1 MNLHIKTGLGIK
13 NYVWDLNSDVENEN
27 FLTDF
32 SWQIWAKNTKIIFSS
47 ESAKTKEHEESNS
60 CEKCYFS
67 ISAFYKI
74 NFWPILKKLSQ
85 KIDFLHF
92 PHFEIFAHNLCIDHW
107 VFVLIILSR
116 RPETRK
122 RQSAVMHYLKSDFL
136 WTFFAWE
143 CSMTGWQGL
152 LGFWTSQKRA
162 CICNFFQQFFLQMR
176 KNG

>member
-13 NYVWDLNSDVENEN
+13 NYVWDLNSDVENEI

-47 ESAKTKEHEESNS
+47 ESVKTKEHKESNS

-92 PHFEIFAHNLCIDHW
+92 PHFEIFAL
-107 VFVLIILSR
+107 VGLA
-116 RPETRK
+116 PECYIYSQMDYEFSK
-122 RQSAVMHYLKSDFL
+122 
-136 WTFFAWE
+136 WTLLMDSF
-143 CSMTGWQGL
+143 SKGKHTGD
-152 LGFWTSQKRA
+152 
-162 CICNFFQQFFLQMR
+162 CCC
-176 KNG
+176 

>member
-1 MNLHIKTGLGIK
+1 MNLHIRTGLGIK
-13 NYVWDLNSDVENEN
+13 NYVLDPNSDVENEI

-47 ESAKTKEHEESNS
+47 ESVKTKEHKESNS

-92 PHFEIFAHNLCIDHW
+92 PHFEIIAQIYFFFIGL
-107 VFVLIILSR
+107 FVHSYMILTPRIHLSDQTCYCVTEYSPSNTLKRSR
-116 RPETRK
+116 
-122 RQSAVMHYLKSDFL
+122 
-136 WTFFAWE
+136 
-143 CSMTGWQGL
+143 
-152 LGFWTSQKRA
+152 
-162 CICNFFQQFFLQMR
+162 
-176 KNG
+176 

>member
-47 ESAKTKEHEESNS
+47 ESVKTKEHKESNS

-92 PHFEIFAHNLCIDHW
+92 PHFEIFAHLLYHCHSG
-107 VFVLIILSR
+107 VLRTDKARLSHKVPWEGTWIWER
-116 RPETRK
+116 NYAVLRK
-122 RQSAVMHYLKSDFL
+122 HVICGKTEDLK
-136 WTFFAWE
+136 
-143 CSMTGWQGL
+143 
-152 LGFWTSQKRA
+152 
-162 CICNFFQQFFLQMR
+162 
-176 KNG
+176 